1 LGTSGRYF
9 LRRSGKDLES
19 DLTFGALLPS
29 LFWIAQGA
37 SFAFPRAQGFEAES
51 PEKVLRIKGVD
62 QRAVLQRSRIGADCP
77 RLRGRTEESG
87 LSWTERYG
95 YGGREKWRTRER

>member
-37 SFAFPRAQGFEAES
+37 SFAFPGAQGFEAES
-51 PEKVLRIKGVD
+51 PEKVLWIKGED
-62 QRAVLQRSRIGADCP
+62 
-77 RLRGRTEESG
+77 
-87 LSWTERYG
+87 
-95 YGGREKWRTRER
+95 